1 MENTSLYSTTHSLDC
16 IRILTAMEKL
26 STVVYLRYWTC
37 LVVELYACSLRSRRL
52 EVVGERENW
61 RTRGRHARRV
71 SFSRARF
78 FSCALYFQAPAMQAI
93 GLQLRDNV
101 TTENLRKKNNKKLRY
116 KQRETPLFFVNQS
129 GSHVI
134 TCNLAA
140 AKLMIH

>member
-1 MENTSLYSTTHSLDC
+1 
-16 IRILTAMEKL
+16 MEKL

-37 LVVELYACSLRSRRL
+37 YFSGVV
-52 EVVGERENW
+52 
-61 RTRGRHARRV
+61 
-71 SFSRARF
+71 
-78 FSCALYFQAPAMQAI
+78 
-93 GLQLRDNV
+93 GLQLREKV